1 MERAQFYHP
10 VERGYEREI
19 AKRLA
24 YWDKL
29 RQQKHVGDGNDA

>member
-1 MERAQFYHP
+1 MPRARYYHP

-24 YWDKL
+24 YWDRL
-29 RQQKHVGDGNDA
+29 RAAKQGGDPST

>member
-1 MERAQFYHP
+1 

-24 YWDKL
+24 YWQRL
-29 RQQKHVGDGNDA
+29 RERKANQG

>member
-1 MERAQFYHP
+1 MDRQRFYRP
-10 VERGYEREI
+10 VERGYEREV

-29 RQQKHVGDGNDA
+29 RADKAKGGEA